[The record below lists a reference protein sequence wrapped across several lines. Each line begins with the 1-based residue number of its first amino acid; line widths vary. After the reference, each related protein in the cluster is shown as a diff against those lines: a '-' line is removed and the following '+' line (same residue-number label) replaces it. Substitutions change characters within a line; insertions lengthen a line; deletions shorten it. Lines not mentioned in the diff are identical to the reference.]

1 MTRYYIQ
8 PRFVW
13 YYLESF
19 RIKVS
24 EPNHNLGRLVSVHG
38 LQPAYLQRAVF
49 VVVLSFLFFLGTMVI
64 FYLQQ
69 GFVYFLLSTA
79 FLVIYLVT
87 MTSWI
92 LQRRNVVK
100 LYENGI
106 EYRKYSWL
114 WNEIDSISAGEANTV
129 VVSSKSG
136 AKFTISAT
144 ISGLDQIVR
153 TIKSKL

>member
-1 MTRYYIQ
+1 M
-8 PRFVW
+8 
-13 YYLESF
+13 S
-19 RIKVS
+19 K
-24 EPNHNLGRLVSVHG
+24 PNKDLGRIVSVHG

-49 VVVLSFLFFLGTMVI
+49 VVVLSFLFFLGTMVV

-79 FLVIYLVT
+79 FLIIYLVT

-100 LYENGI
+100 IYENGI
-106 EYRKYSWL
+106 EYRKFSCL

-129 VVSSKSG
+129 
-136 AKFTISAT
+136 KFTTKAGGKFAIPAT
-144 ISGLDQIVR
+144 IAGLDQIIR
-153 TIKSKL
+153 TTRSNI